1 MGILAAIQ
9 VPYNAMQ
16 QGARLK
22 IYFARSRFSLSSS
35 RSTRELDAL
44 SSGMANVLGTIPTSD
59 TVKSSF
65 LTILLTIMV
74 SKMVRIW
81 VE

>member
-1 MGILAAIQ
+1 M
-9 VPYNAMQ
+9 
-16 QGARLK
+16 
-22 IYFARSRFSLSSS
+22 SSS